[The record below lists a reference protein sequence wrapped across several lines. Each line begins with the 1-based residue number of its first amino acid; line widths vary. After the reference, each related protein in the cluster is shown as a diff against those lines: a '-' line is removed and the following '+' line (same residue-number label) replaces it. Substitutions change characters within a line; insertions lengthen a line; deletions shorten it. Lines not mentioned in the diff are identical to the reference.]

1 MLLSW
6 GPPSRPPKVLS
17 VVGEIKCARVSVNQK
32 QLFLD
37 LEALS
42 EEQIEVGL
50 QAGVWGDPA
59 RPVVERYLDQMK
71 LGRVEA
77 AASEQ
82 LAAAREAIKCYEV
95 WAISALIIAGGAML
109 AAMASAFVAFLALR
123 QDDLLVTLSASG
135 VYVYGH
141 KTRNPH
147 QSLVLSEDTDV
158 RHRTEETLT
167 RSC

>member
-1 MLLSW
+1 
-6 GPPSRPPKVLS
+6 
-17 VVGEIKCARVSVNQK
+17 VNQK

-71 LGRVEA
+71 PGRVEA

-135 VYVYGH
+135 FTSMDTKPEILTSPSFFL
-141 KTRNPH
+141 KTQTSDIEQRRRLRARVEAMTPEQQKALLAILT
-147 QSLVLSEDTDV
+147 QSRE
-158 RHRTEETLT
+158 TEKST
-167 RSC
+167 SD

>member
-1 MLLSW
+1 MT
-6 GPPSRPPKVLS
+6 
-17 VVGEIKCARVSVNQK
+17 VSEK

-77 AASEQ
+77 AAAEQ
-82 LAAAREAIKCYEV
+82 LAAANDAVNEARAMKV
-95 WAISALIIAGGAML
+95 WAMSALIIAGGAML

-123 QDDLLVTLSASG
+123 QGSISW
-135 VYVYGH
+135 
-141 KTRNPH
+141 
-147 QSLVLSEDTDV
+147 
-158 RHRTEETLT
+158 
-167 RSC
+167 

>member
-1 MLLSW
+1 MRTAPRQDYDPDLPRGLTH
-6 GPPSRPPKVLS
+6 PPQTVRSGTTTGEAPNPPYRGFFHVR
-17 VVGEIKCARVSVNQK
+17 KCARMTASQK

-77 AASEQ
+77 GAAEQ
-82 LAAAREAIKCYEV
+82 LAAAREA
-95 WAISALIIAGGAML
+95 W
-109 AAMASAFVAFLALR
+109 
-123 QDDLLVTLSASG
+123 
-135 VYVYGH
+135 
-141 KTRNPH
+141 TRP
-147 QSLVLSEDTDV
+147 E
-158 RHRTEETLT
+158 R
-167 RSC
+167 